1 MPAAPHRTV
10 AARALHFRAP
20 IVPMPR
26 SPTPVWLPACS
37 LFLLIACN
45 SGTSA
50 VPAPAAAVDDPYPRR
65 IVSLNCNATDVLVA
79 IGAIDRV
86 IAVEEDCPTCGAEG
100 KILVRNDDHFGK
112 SKPLCIEAV
121 LALQPDAVF
130 TRPSLRDLFESCG
143 VRVLTTPMRADLT
156 TLPDHVR
163 AIGGM
168 VGMPDRAEVVLDAM
182 AQTQARIRNRCLGL
196 PKVRVYY
203 ETTGLGQSTGRRSVM
218 NSMIELAGGINIAGE
233 VERRGT
239 KLTNEAIVA
248 ADPEVIVLS
257 PFADPLAAVVERPA
271 WRGLSA
277 VKNGRIHRLPL
288 EHRYVAMATP
298 RCVDGC
304 EAFLVPWF
312 HPELVARPEGR

>member
-1 MPAAPHRTV
+1 
-10 AARALHFRAP
+10 
-20 IVPMPR
+20 MPR
-26 SPTPVWLPACS
+26 SPTPGWLPACS
-37 LFLLIACN
+37 LFLLMACS
-45 SGTSA
+45 SGSA
-50 VPAPAAAVDDPYPRR
+50 SVPAPTAAIDDPYPRR

-143 VRVLTTPMRADLT
+143 VRVLTSPLRADLT
-156 TLPDHVR
+156 TLPDYVR

-168 VGMPDRAEVVLDAM
+168 VGTPDRAEAVLEAM
-182 AQTQARIRNRCLGL
+182 AAKQERIRSRCQGL

-203 ETTGLGQSTGRRSVM
+203 ETTGLGQSAGSRSIM
-218 NSMIELAGGINIAGE
+218 HAMIELAGGANIAAE
-233 VERRGT
+233 VERSATR
-239 KLTNEAIVA
+239 LTNEAIVA

-257 PFADPLAAVVERPA
+257 PFADPVEAVVERPA

-277 VKNGRIHRLPL
+277 VRNGRIHRLPL

-304 EAFLVPWF
+304 ETFLVPWF
-312 HPELVARPEGR
+312 HPALAARAEGR